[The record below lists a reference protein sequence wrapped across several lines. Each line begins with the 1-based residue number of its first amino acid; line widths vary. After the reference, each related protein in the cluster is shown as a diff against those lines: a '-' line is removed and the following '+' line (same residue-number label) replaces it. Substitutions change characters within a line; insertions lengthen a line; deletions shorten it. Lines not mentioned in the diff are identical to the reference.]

1 MNFYLVEILEKVSF
15 NHFSISQLN
24 NAYLDMSGC
33 KCPLE
38 SRRFVYKQVLRLL
51 KYKVLYKNGAKNS
64 RHATYEKTDLFSRTT
79 FINKNLK
86 GFLSRQSITP
96 RSNKCNKLSYH
107 SELENTLQ
115 KYKVDMMSAIG
126 EYEEYRRL
134 LNSFPEMKKI
144 LNKNY
149 HNSRDKSSKL
159 LGKINAINT
168 VLSLSEQY

>member
-1 MNFYLVEILEKVSF
+1 MNLYLAEILEKKSF

-24 NAYLDMSGC
+24 NAYLDVSGC

-51 KYKVLYKNGAKNS
+51 KFKVLYKNGEKNS
-64 RHATYEKTDLFSRTT
+64 HHATYEKTVLFQKMT
-79 FINKNLK
+79 FINKNLETSVCRHPLPLK
-86 GFLSRQSITP
+86 
-96 RSNKCNKLSYH
+96 SNKLTYR
-107 SELENTLQ
+107 SELEETLQ

-126 EYEEYRRL
+126 ESEEYRRL
-134 LNSFPEMKKI
+134 LNSFPEMKKT
-144 LNKNY
+144 LNTNF

-168 VLSLSEQY
+168 VLSLSE

>member
-1 MNFYLVEILEKVSF
+1 MNFYLAEILKKNSF

-24 NAYLDMSGC
+24 SAYIDISGR

-51 KYKVLYKNGAKNS
+51 KFKVLYKNGEKNS
-64 RHATYEKTDLFSRTT
+64 RHATYEKTDLFNKAT

-86 GFLSRQSITP
+86 NTISRPLTISGL
-96 RSNKCNKLSYH
+96 NKGIKLTNH
-107 SELENTLQ
+107 SDLEDRLQ
-115 KYKVDMMSAIG
+115 QYKVDMMAAIG
-126 EYEEYRRL
+126 ESEEYKRL
-134 LNSFPEMKKI
+134 LNSFPEMKNI

-149 HNSRDKSSKL
+149 YNSRDKSSKL

-168 VLSLSEQY
+168 VLSMTE